1 MDYRPLINAHLAS
14 DATVTVAVTR
24 VPAEEAYRFGM
35 VSVGADGRI
44 HSLDEKPLRTDALL
58 ANMGIYL
65 FDTERLAEVLRAR
78 PVDLVLD
85 VLRPQV
91 AAGQRVMA
99 YEFDGY
105 WEDVG
110 TVASYYRASLE
121 LVNPASRL
129 ALHDPRWPIL
139 TRDEERPPVWLGAE
153 AQVED
158 SLVAN
163 GCRVEGRVSRSI
175 LFAGVH
181 VGPGAE
187 VNESVI
193 MADTRLAER
202 ARVDHA
208 ILDKYVRI
216 GVGARVGESAP
227 HGSPEPAAGHEWLA
241 GLALVGKD
249 TWVPDGGRVQR
260 PSAIGIGGRYEDFHD
275 GVLAAGTVVPNR
287 RWFEVLP

>member
-1 MDYRPLINAHLAS
+1 
-14 DATVTVAVTR
+14 
-24 VPAEEAYRFGM
+24 
-35 VSVGADGRI
+35 
-44 HSLDEKPLRTDALL
+44 
-58 ANMGIYL
+58 
-65 FDTERLAEVLRAR
+65 
-78 PVDLVLD
+78 VDLVLD

-91 AAGQRVMA
+91 ASGQRVMA
-99 YEFDGY
+99 YQFDGY

-121 LVNPASRL
+121 LLDPSSRL
-129 ALHDPRWPIL
+129 ETHDARWPIL
-139 TRDEERPPVWLGAE
+139 TRDEERPPVWLGPEAE
-153 AQVED
+153 IED

-163 GCRVEGRVSRSI
+163 GCRIEGRVRRSI

-187 VNESVI
+187 VNESVV
-193 MADTRLAER
+193 MADTHLAEG

-216 GVGARVGESAP
+216 GVGARVGESARAP
-227 HGSPEPAAGHEWLA
+227 GEAGSGAPEPGAGHEWLA

-249 TWVPDGGRVQR
+249 TWVPDGGRVVR
-260 PSAIGIGGRYEDFHD
+260 PSVIGVGGRYEDFQD

>member
-1 MDYRPLINAHLAS
+1 
-14 DATVTVAVTR
+14 
-24 VPAEEAYRFGM
+24 
-35 VSVGADGRI
+35 
-44 HSLDEKPLRTDALL
+44 SLDEKPARTDAAL

-65 FDTERLAEVLRAR
+65 FETGWLADLLRAR

-91 AAGQRVMA
+91 AADQRVMA

-121 LVNPASRL
+121 LLSPSSRL
-129 ALHDPRWPIL
+129 ELHDARWPIL
-139 TRDEERPPVWLGAE
+139 TRDEERPPVWLGPE
-153 AQVED
+153 ARIED

-163 GCRVEGRVSRSI
+163 GCRVEGRVRRSI

-181 VGPGAE
+181 VAPGAE

-193 MADTRLAER
+193 MADTRIAEH

-216 GVGARVGESAP
+216 GAGARVGESAGAP
-227 HGSPEPAAGHEWLA
+227 GAPAEGGSAGSGTAEPGAGHEWLA
-241 GLALVGKD
+241 GLSLVGKD
-249 TWVPDGGRVQR
+249 TWVPDGGRVLR
-260 PSAIGIGGRYEDFHD
+260 PSVIGVGGRYEDFAE